1 VQINFNFEAYI
12 AENVT
17 LAVNITNL
25 DIQLPGYFNNTV
37 TVKLLKTKAALS
49 LVEGIVARVIN
60 EKIG

>member
-1 VQINFNFEAYI
+1 MQINFNFEAYI